1 MLISALARYASAY
14 INSGRVFQLIRET
27 SIPIVISFKFNDPS
41 LIFSRVNSDF
51 WVFCSDG

>member
-14 INSGRVFQLIRET
+14 INSDRVFQLIRET